1 MKGSGHKV
9 NQRGHEIEGIQLY
22 NLFFPREERAR
33 LVILDN
39 DPTRIQVIMVMA
51 LRNDRD
57 NDDVMRML
65 MYSVGG
71 RRKIGRKGN
80 KGDLS
85 GASQPRIIISLS
97 HKTR

>member
-1 MKGSGHKV
+1 
-9 NQRGHEIEGIQLY
+9 
-22 NLFFPREERAR
+22 
-33 LVILDN
+33 
-39 DPTRIQVIMVMA
+39 MVMA